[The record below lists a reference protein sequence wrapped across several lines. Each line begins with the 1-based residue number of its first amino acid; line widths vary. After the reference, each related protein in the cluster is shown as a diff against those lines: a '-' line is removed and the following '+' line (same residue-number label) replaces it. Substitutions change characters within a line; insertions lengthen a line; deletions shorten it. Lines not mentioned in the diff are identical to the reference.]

1 MIMEYWLGLL
11 AVGLLVWVGLSH
23 SSQRRAMKNR
33 VMPPEPDRYPSV
45 TVIRP
50 IKGLD
55 SGEEEN
61 VRCAFE
67 SRYPGSVEVLFV
79 FDDENEPALATVE
92 RVMAE
97 RRSQGLPVNASVLFS
112 GQPPSTRTGKLNA
125 MIVGMEAAKN
135 ELIAFIDSDV
145 REDGD
150 ILRVLV
156 ATLLADDKAGSA
168 FPPVASVAVPK
179 TVGDAGCA
187 LMINGL
193 YEPGA
198 MAAAESRHGAL
209 PYIMG
214 HMMVL
219 TRKAIGA
226 IGGLESAEGQ
236 LVDDMFLGRRLA
248 QFGYRNKLAPK
259 AVAIHQQDTTFSQ
272 FVQILIRWI
281 AFSMSG
287 LPLYPIKVQHWLT
300 GMAFWA
306 GLIITL
312 MAAFSGQLLLA
323 LLGGLLALSVPAMIN
338 DLHKGMTGSALP
350 FRYCWASIMMWLVA
364 PVVYAQVVTRREV
377 NWRGRRYRINTAAKL
392 DQI

>member
-1 MIMEYWLGLL
+1 MEYWLGAL
-11 AVGLLVWVGLSH
+11 AIGLLIWVGLSH

-33 VMPPEPDRYPSV
+33 IMPTEPVRYPSV
-45 TVIRP
+45 SVIRP
-50 IKGLD
+50 IKGFD

-61 VRCAFE
+61 IRCAFQ
-67 SRYPGSVEVLFV
+67 SDYPGEVEILFV
-79 FDDENEPALATVE
+79 FDDQSEPALATVE

-97 RRSQGLPVNASVLFS
+97 RRHKGQTVNARVLFS
-112 GQPPSTRTGKLNA
+112 GQPPATRTGKLNA

-145 REDGD
+145 REDSE
-150 ILRVLV
+150 ILRILV

-168 FPPVASVAVPK
+168 FPPVASVAVPT

-198 MAAAESRHGAL
+198 MAAAEGRHGAL

-219 TRKAIGA
+219 TRGAIAA

-236 LVDDMFLGRRLA
+236 LVDDMFLGRRLT

-300 GMAFWA
+300 GIAFWV
-306 GLIITL
+306 GLIMTL
-312 MAAFSGQLLLA
+312 FGGVTGQWILA
-323 LLGGLLALSVPAMIN
+323 LLGSLLALSVPAMIN
-338 DLHKGMTGSALP
+338 DLHKGMTGAPLP
-350 FRYCWASIMMWLVA
+350 FKYCWASIMMWLVA

-377 NWRGRRYRINTAAKL
+377 NWRGRRYRINSAARL
-392 DQI
+392 DQV